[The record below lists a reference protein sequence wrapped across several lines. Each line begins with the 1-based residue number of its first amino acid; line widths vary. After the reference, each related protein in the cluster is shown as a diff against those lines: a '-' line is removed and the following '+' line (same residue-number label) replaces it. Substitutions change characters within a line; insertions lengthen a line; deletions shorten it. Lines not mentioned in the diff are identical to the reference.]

1 MRTFRFM
8 KKPNDPK
15 VKLSFDGCYNYK
27 RLEKEGLVDTA
38 KTEEEFIK
46 MHTEDNPDAP

>member
-1 MRTFRFM
+1 M
-8 KKPNDPK
+8 KKQNEPK

-27 RLEKEGLVDTA
+27 RLEKEGLIDTP